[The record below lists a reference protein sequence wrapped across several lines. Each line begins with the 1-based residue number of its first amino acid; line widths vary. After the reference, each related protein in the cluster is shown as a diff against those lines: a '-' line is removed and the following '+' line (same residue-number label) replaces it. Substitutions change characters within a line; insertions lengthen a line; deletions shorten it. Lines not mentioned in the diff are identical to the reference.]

1 MRKRDEQKWEK
12 YEELRKMLREEIEE
26 LQKELETKEKE
37 VRHVKGEQEKLS

>member
-1 MRKRDEQKWEK
+1 VRKRDEQKWEK

-26 LQKELETKEKE
+26 LQKELEAKEKE

>member
-1 MRKRDEQKWEK
+1 VRKRDEQKWEK